1 MSLPVLDPVAVRVLG
16 SLVEKDLTTPAYYP
30 LSLNALTQACNQ
42 LNNREPVVAFSEA
55 EAGRALDELRQHRL
69 AYVVTGGDSR
79 VLKFGHRLGETLELD
94 RPAVALLTV
103 LLLRGPQTPGELRG
117 RTGRMHGFADLPD
130 VLATLGALA
139 ARPAPLVAVLPRQP
153 GTKEARYA
161 HLLGGTPTPVAEPAP
176 AGPPPAPGDTP
187 GDDARVAAL
196 AEEVAQLRRQVA
208 ELEQQFA
215 AFRRQFE

>member
-1 MSLPVLDPVAVRVLG
+1 MNLPVLDSVAVRVLG
-16 SLVEKDLTTPAYYP
+16 ALVEKELTTPAYYP
-30 LSLNALTQACNQ
+30 LSLNALTNACNQ
-42 LNNREPVVAFSEA
+42 LNNRDPVVAYTEA
-55 EAGRALDELRQHRL
+55 EVSRALDGLRQHRL

-79 VLKFGHRLGETLELD
+79 VLKFGHKLGETLELP

-117 RTGRMHGFADLPD
+117 RTGRMHEFADLPD

-161 HLLGGTPTPVAEPAP
+161 HLLGGVPDVPATPVPAAPAP
-176 AGPPPAPGDTP
+176 APAPPPGDA
-187 GDDARVAAL
+187 ARVAAL
-196 AEEVAQLRRQVA
+196 EAEVAALRRA
-208 ELEQQFA
+208 LAALEEQFA
-215 AFRRQFE
+215 DFRRQLE